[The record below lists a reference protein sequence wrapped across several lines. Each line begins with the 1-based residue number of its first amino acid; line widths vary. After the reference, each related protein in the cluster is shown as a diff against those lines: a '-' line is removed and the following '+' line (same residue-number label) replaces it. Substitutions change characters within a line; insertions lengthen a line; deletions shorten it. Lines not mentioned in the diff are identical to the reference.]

1 MNWIIGA
8 LLVLFAIA
16 GGSWGW
22 RKGTKD
28 LASPPERYDRPI
40 GVGRREHER
49 PAAAYAADRCRRPW
63 RRCRRLRLPAGR
75 RHPPLVRLTVVAR
88 SRRSCCYANRNVSTI
103 SLTAHAHG
111 AFIGARLK
119 RIMT

>member
-1 MNWIIGA
+1 MNWIIGT

-28 LASPPERYDRPI
+28 LASPPDRHDRPI

-49 PAAAYAADRCRRPW
+49 RIQRRYRLRRILLTVGGTLGAAAGGFAFLLVAAIRRW
-63 RRCRRLRLPAGR
+63 FG
-75 RHPPLVRLTVVAR
+75 
-88 SRRSCCYANRNVSTI
+88 
-103 SLTAHAHG
+103 
-111 AFIGARLK
+111 
-119 RIMT
+119 

>member
-1 MNWIIGA
+1 MNWIIGT

-28 LASPPERYDRPI
+28 LASPPERHDRPI

-49 PAAAYAADRCRRPW
+49 RIQKRCR
-63 RRCRRLRLPAGR
+63 
-75 RHPPLVRLTVVAR
+75 
-88 SRRSCCYANRNVSTI
+88 CYANRNVSTI
-103 SLTAHAHG
+103 SLIAHAHG
-111 AFIGARLK
+111 AFIAARLK